1 MTTFAGGRIVTPS
14 GVLDPGWVT
23 VDEGIIVGLG
33 EGAPPAEASVTDL
46 GGSWLVPGFVD
57 VHVHGG
63 GGHTVT
69 TGDPAEAAEALAFH
83 RAHGTTTSL
92 LSLVTAPVDM
102 LCGAVE
108 RLAGLVEG
116 DHRPDGSPGS
126 IAGIHLEG
134 PFLSVDACGAQ
145 DPKWMRAPD
154 RASVDRLIE
163 SGRGTV
169 RMVTVAPE
177 LQGGLAAVEQLVVW
191 GVVVAVGHTRAVHEL
206 AEAAFDAGATV
217 ATHLFNCMGAF
228 HHRDPG
234 TVGAAL
240 ADDRVTA
247 ELILDGHHV
256 HPTTARIAIGA
267 KTSSRVA
274 LITDA
279 IALAGVGDG
288 DIDLGTVRLQ
298 VRDGVARIS
307 DPPPGIEGG
316 GSVASDAS
324 PARPGGAAGDDE
336 ALPLA
341 TDVEGVDAGAIAGL
355 AAGEGIE
362 DKADDADGL
371 GALAGS
377 TLTMDQA
384 FRMAVSIG
392 SAVAEA
398 SEMAS
403 AVPARVLGL
412 DGTRGTIE
420 VGKHADLVVLDG
432 DLEVVAVYAYGS
444 PVA

>member
-1 MTTFAGGRIVTPS
+1 MMAFAGGRVVTPE

-23 VDEGIIVGLG
+23 VDDGTITGIGT
-33 EGAPPAEASVTDL
+33 GAPPSGVAVTDL
-46 GGSWLVPGFVD
+46 GGGWLLPGFVD
-57 VHVHGG
+57 LHVHGG

-69 TGDPAEAAEALAFH
+69 SGDPAEAAAALEFH
-83 RAHGTTTSL
+83 RGHGTTTSL

-108 RLAGLVEG
+108 RLAGLVES
-116 DHRPDGSPGS
+116 DRRPDGSPGS

-154 RASVDRLIE
+154 PVSVDRLVE

-177 LQGGLAAVEQLVVW
+177 LQGGLAAVEQFVVW
-191 GVVVAVGHTRAVHEL
+191 GVVVAVGHTRAPHEL
-206 AEAAFDAGATV
+206 AVAAFDAGASV

-288 DIDLGTVRLQ
+288 DLDLGTVRVQ
-298 VRDGVARIS
+298 VRDGVARLA
-307 DPPPGIEGG
+307 DPVTVDRPDRTDDPSGDGAG
-316 GSVASDAS
+316 GSTVREGFRVVPEVVGMEADA
-324 PARPGGAAGDDE
+324 
-336 ALPLA
+336 
-341 TDVEGVDAGAIAGL
+341 VAGL
-355 AAGEGIE
+355 GAGEGIE
-362 DKADDADGL
+362 DKADDAGGR

-377 TLTMDQA
+377 TLTMDEA
-384 FRMAVSIG
+384 LRTAVAIG
-392 SAVAEA
+392 STVGEA

-420 VGKHADLVVLDG
+420 IGKHADLVVLDD
-432 DLEVVAVYAYGS
+432 DLAVVAVYAHGGA
-444 PVA
+444 VG